1 MASDNP
7 DLWFSYVR
15 SHRLMIREIEQRL
28 AKAGLPVYAWY
39 DALWGLESHPQGA
52 RRMYELADVLA
63 IERYNI
69 TRLVDRLEK
78 EGLVSRTRLADDGR
92 AARVAITDKGKTLRK
107 QMWAIYQE
115 TVAELFLSQFTSEQQ
130 AEFTSALDKVSM
142 MARQRHH

>member
-7 DLWFSYVR
+7 DLWFSFVR

-52 RRMYELADVLA
+52 RRMYELADVLV
-63 IERYNI
+63 IERYNL

-78 EGLVSRTRLADDGR
+78 EGLVSRTRLAMAGQHWSLLPIR
-92 AARVAITDKGKTLRK
+92 ERPYVSRCG
-107 QMWAIYQE
+107 
-115 TVAELFLSQFTSEQQ
+115 LSTRLQ
-130 AEFTSALDKVSM
+130 
-142 MARQRHH
+142 

>member
-1 MASDNP
+1 MPSGNP

-39 DALWGLESHPQGA
+39 DALWGLERHPQGA
-52 RRMYELADVLA
+52 LRMYELADALA
-63 IERYNI
+63 IERYNL

-92 AARVAITDKGKTLRK
+92 AAQVAITDKGKDLRK
-107 QMWAIYQE
+107 QMWAIYQA
-115 TVAELFLSQFTSEQQ
+115 TVAELFLPQFTPEQQ
-130 AEFTSALDKVSM
+130 AEFTAALNQVSR
-142 MARQRHH
+142 MARQRDQ

>member
-52 RRMYELADVLA
+52 RRMYELADVLV
-63 IERYNI
+63 IERYNL

-92 AARVAITDKGKTLRK
+92 AALVAITDKGKALRK
-107 QMWAIYQE
+107 QMWAIYQA
-115 TVAELFLSQFTSEQQ
+115 TVAELFLPQFTPEQQ
-130 AEFTSALDKVSM
+130 AEFATALDQTSKMV
-142 MARQRHH
+142 RQLHP